1 MPKLDGTGPRGTG
14 SMTGRGL
21 GKCRTGIRSGRT
33 EGIQSNVQVPEGA
46 VQMGDPED
54 QLIKQT
60 PFYGAGRGG
69 MPCGCGNGRR
79 FGGNQ
84 YCRRG

>member
-1 MPKLDGTGPRGTG
+1 MN
-14 SMTGRGL
+14 GRGF
-21 GKCRTGIRSGRT
+21 GKCRTEFGSGRA
-33 EGIQSNVQVPEGA
+33 EDIQSNVQVPEGA

-79 FGGNQ
+79 FGGG
-84 YCRRG
+84 RGNRTE